1 MGKEIFPGIEVD
13 DDKLGGKPV
22 IKGTRISI
30 ELILERL
37 AAGDSI
43 EDLLEAYPH
52 LSKEDIKRAL
62 VFAAKIL
69 SLEEFRDLPDA
80 A

>member
-1 MGKEIFPGIEVD
+1 MGREIFPGIEVD
-13 DDKLGGKPV
+13 AEKLGGKPV
-22 IKGTRISI
+22 IKGTRVSV
-30 ELILERL
+30 ELILEKL

-43 EDLLEAYPH
+43 EDVLEAYPH

-62 VFAAKIL
+62 AFAARML
-69 SLEEFRDLPDA
+69 SMEELKELEEA